1 VKGKIV
7 LKNMPD
13 TLKVEFEW
21 VSVDP
26 RGQIRDR
33 HTEQG
38 ESLRV
43 DLGENIT
50 FAWMK
55 IPSGSLLMG
64 APNAEIGWTPAQSPQ
79 HPVTISEFWLAQ
91 YLVTQA
97 QWQAVAALPKVNCV
111 LESQP
116 ANFRG
121 DDRPIEQVSWLEA
134 VEFCDRLSQ
143 LGEGTFRLPSEAE
156 WEYACRGQTQT
167 PFHFGETITTDL
179 ANYSGIDWE
188 YNGKICS
195 HGSYGIGPKGSDYRE
210 TTAVGQFQVAN
221 RFGLFDM
228 HGLLREWCAD
238 TWHDSYQDAPTDGSA
253 WIDGAGD
260 KRVVRSGSWNTGP
273 RACRSAFR
281 ARLPSDSRLYDL
293 GFRVVREI

>member
-1 VKGKIV
+1 
-7 LKNMPD
+7 MPD

-21 VSVDP
+21 VYVDHH
-26 RGQIRDR
+26 GQISDR
-33 HTEQG
+33 HSEQS

-50 FAWMK
+50 FALME

-79 HPVTISEFWLAQ
+79 HTVTISEFWLGQ

-97 QWQAVAALPKVNCV
+97 QWQAVAALPKINCV

-121 DDRPIEQVSWLEA
+121 DDRPVEQVSWSEA
-134 VEFCDRLSQ
+134 VEFCDRLSA

-188 YNGKICS
+188 YNGRICS
-195 HGSYGIGPKGSDYRE
+195 HGSYGAGPKGSDYRE

-253 WIDGAGD
+253 WIDDSSD

-281 ARLPSDSRLYDL
+281 AGLQSDSRLYDL